1 MRKRLVS
8 VMLLLALSV
17 TSLVACGDQ
26 DDKELEIEVSASK
39 ITLEEGES
47 DEFEIENFDDLE
59 KVKIEIEDDDIAD
72 ADLDDDTVTVEG
84 KEAGKTTITISA
96 RDCEDVTVTIKV
108 KEAKDSDDKD
118 DKDDKDDGGETPGTL
133 ITPTTDGRGD
143 SGKLPTDGGTAVQ
156 NEGLASEYV
165 CYVPASDWGKMID
178 GSEGDPDTQDMVD
191 FFLKCGVTLKVNFDL
206 GDTSTNAG
214 KGVMTLKMSETMQ
227 QVADA
232 LRADDDLYIEL
243 LEMSFGETMDAE
255 TRQEALESKEYFI
268 SAIINTDDT
277 MDEVNEFDW
286 SYDTTTGALIF
297 EGDSSYPCPVNSDG
311 SFTMAKDDI
320 SLTFVPVE

>member
-1 MRKRLVS
+1 MKRKLFAMLTVVMS
-8 VMLLLALSV
+8 VAALTGCTLPGGGSEK
-17 TSLVACGDQ
+17 GGKEE
-26 DDKELEIEVSASK
+26 KELEIEVSASK

-84 KEAGKTTITISA
+84 KEAGKTTITVSA
-96 RDCEDVTVTIKV
+96 RDCEDVTVTVKV
-108 KEAKDSDDKD
+108 TEAENSDDKD
-118 DKDDKDDGGETPGTL
+118 DTPVTPTADGRDGRGELPAGGETV
-133 ITPTTDGRGD
+133 
-143 SGKLPTDGGTAVQ
+143 VQ
-156 NEGLASEYV
+156 NKGLASEYV

-178 GSEGDPDTQDMVD
+178 GSEDDPDTQDMVN

-243 LEMSFGETMDAE
+243 LELSLGETMDAE

-268 SAIINTDDT
+268 DALIETDAS

-286 SYDTTTGALIF
+286 SYDPAAGAITF
-297 EGDSSYPCPVNSDG
+297 SGDSSYPCPVDSDG